1 MTVLA
6 SLRRAVAGAPLCRIV
21 AGSAAGPLFARRAR
35 FRAAPRRLGAAVVAE
50 R

>member
-6 SLRRAVAGAPLCRIV
+6 SLLRAVAGAPRCRIV

-35 FRAAPRRLGAAVVAE
+35 SRTAPRRLGRAVVVE